1 MVFFFFLKIKKKKK
15 KKKKKKI
22 ETFLR
27 MNLYTL
33 KTKRNSC
40 NEISKIYAPLNKEE
54 KEKIYIYINDG
65 LNYILKDYQIKEN
78 KKKKKRWE

>member
-1 MVFFFFLKIKKKKK
+1 
-15 KKKKKKI
+15 
-22 ETFLR
+22 

-78 KKKKKRWE
+78 KKKKKKMGIITLFHSSLVLSKKIL